1 MNGSSNIIHT
11 DVLICGSGSAGLTAA
26 LWLAKYGINFRVLER
41 RNGPLIKGQ
50 ADGVQC
56 RTVEIFESFGLSDQ
70 LLRESYH
77 VLELAFWAPD
87 EATDLSGGEKGGIK
101 WSRYAPDTEPGLS
114 HQPHVILNQAR
125 INEMITK
132 EMLRCGGAE
141 IDYGYDV
148 KSVQVDSSTAR
159 DPEAYPVTV
168 TALKNG
174 VEQVFRAKYALG
186 CDGAHSAVRKALGF
200 KMLGDSTDVIWG
212 VMDLYPRTTFPDI
225 RKKAVIQSVS
235 GNLIIIPREGDSLV
249 RFYIELPPDTVAS
262 KVTLE
267 DLQQRAKLIFRPYEM
282 DIAETTWW
290 SAYQIGQRLADQ
302 FHEQYR
308 VFLTGDACHT
318 HSPKAGQGMNVSLQD
333 GYNIGWKLGSY
344 LTGRAAEDLVRT
356 YVSERQ
362 QTAAE
367 LIEFDRMWSKIF
379 KSGANMTGEDYADYV
394 RDQFLKSGR
403 YTAGQAYKYGKSII
417 TRPSAEESAKT
428 NGAVDDQQKS
438 QLVVG
443 MRFPSAQVVRYSDG
457 KVHQLLSVFLSDRR
471 WRVAV
476 FAGDIQQQE
485 TRDRLDQVA
494 SGLESTVRTFTRE
507 GEDEDSI
514 IESLLVLKTERT
526 GVQLSHIPRVF
537 KPITG
542 KHKIQSESLIALER
556 HLRGKLTEVGLHKV
570 FVDDESYNSGHG
582 HAFDTLGI
590 DHNTITIVVVRPDQ
604 CKSIDNVGTSN
615 PLDSWLIMSQ
625 ISRPS
630 SKNGMWIPSNHF
642 SGVS

>member
-1 MNGSSNIIHT
+1 MSDSSSITYT

-26 LWLAKYGINFRVLER
+26 LWLAKYGVAFRVLER
-41 RNGPLIKGQ
+41 RDGPLVKGQ

-87 EATDLSGGEKGGIK
+87 EGTDLSDGEKGGIK
-101 WSRYAPDTEPGLS
+101 WSHYAPDTEPGLS

-148 KSVQVDSSTAR
+148 KTVHVDSNTAG
-159 DPEAYPVTV
+159 DPESYPVTV

-200 KMLGDSTDVIWG
+200 KMLGDSTDAIWG

-249 RFYIELPPDTVAS
+249 RFYIELPPDTIAS

-267 DLQQRAKLIFRPYEM
+267 DLQQRVKLIFRPYEM

-290 SAYQIGQRLADQ
+290 SAYQIGQRLADN

-344 LTGRAAEDLVRT
+344 LTGQATQDLVKT
-356 YVSERQ
+356 YVCERQ

-379 KSGANMTGEDYADYV
+379 KSGTNGTGADYV
-394 RDQFLKSGR
+394 RDQFVKAGR
-403 YTAGQAYKYGKSII
+403 YTAGQAYRYSKSII
-417 TRPSAEESAKT
+417 TWPSEECQKT
-428 NGAVDDQQKS
+428 KGTTIGHRES

-457 KVHQLLSVFLSDRR
+457 KVHQLLSVLQSDRR
-471 WRVAV
+471 WRIVV
-476 FAGDIQQQE
+476 FAGDIQQSETQE
-485 TRDRLDQVA
+485 RVHQVA
-494 SGLESTVRTFTRE
+494 STIESTIRTFTSKC
-507 GEDEDSI
+507 GDEDSV
-514 IESLLVLKTERT
+514 IECLLVLKTKRT
-526 GVQLSHIPRVF
+526 GIDLGHVQKVF
-537 KPITG
+537 TPITG
-542 KHKIQSESLIALER
+542 KHKIQS
-556 HLRGKLTEVGLHKV
+556 LHKV

-582 HAFDTLGI
+582 HAFDTIGV
-590 DHNTITIVVVRPDQ
+590 DHKVVTVVIVRPDQ
-604 CKSIDNVGTSN
+604 YISTIIQDEDLSSLNSFFKNF
-615 PLDSWLIMSQ
+615 LIAQS
-625 ISRPS
+625 
-630 SKNGMWIPSNHF
+630 
-642 SGVS
+642 

>member
-1 MNGSSNIIHT
+1 MSDASTIIQT

-26 LWLAKYGINFRVLER
+26 LWLAKHGVACRVLER
-41 RNGPLIKGQ
+41 RDGPLVKGQ

-87 EATDLSGGEKGGIK
+87 QGTALSDGETGGIK
-101 WSRYAPDTEPGLS
+101 WSHYAPDTEPGLS

-132 EMLRCGGAE
+132 EMLRCGGTD

-148 KSVQVDSSTAR
+148 KTVHVDSNTAG
-159 DPEAYPVTV
+159 DPDSYPVTV
-168 TALKNG
+168 TALKDG

-200 KMLGDSTDVIWG
+200 KMLGDSTDAIWG

-262 KVTLE
+262 KVTLK

-290 SAYQIGQRLADQ
+290 SAYQIGQRLADN
-302 FHEQYR
+302 FHEQHR

-344 LTGRAAEDLVRT
+344 LTGQANQELLKT

-379 KSGANMTGEDYADYV
+379 KSEANGTGADYV
-394 RDQFLKSGR
+394 RDQFVKAGR
-403 YTAGQAYKYGKSII
+403 YTAGQAYKYGKSLI
-417 TRPSAEESAKT
+417 TWPSGEGKKM
-428 NGAVDDQQKS
+428 NGAAIEHRES

-457 KVHQLLSVFLSDRR
+457 KVHQLLSVLWSDRR
-471 WRVAV
+471 WRIVV
-476 FAGDIQQQE
+476 FAGDIQRQE
-485 TRDRLDQVA
+485 TRDRLDLVA
-494 SGLESTVRTFTRE
+494 SSLESTVRAFTSGGR
-507 GEDEDSI
+507 DQDSV
-514 IESLLVLKTERT
+514 IECLLVLKTKRRDI
-526 GVQLSHIPRVF
+526 QLDHLPKAF

-542 KHKIQSESLIALER
+542 KHQIQSKSLSTLMIFQWL
-556 HLRGKLTEVGLHKV
+556 LTWAGLHKV

-582 HAFDTLGI
+582 HAFDTLGV
-590 DHNTITIVVVRPDQ
+590 DHDAITTVIVRPDQ
-604 CKSIDNVGTSN
+604 C
-615 PLDSWLIMSQ
+615 
-625 ISRPS
+625 
-630 SKNGMWIPSNHF
+630 
-642 SGVS
+642 

>member
-1 MNGSSNIIHT
+1 MTHSTSIIQT
-11 DVLICGSGSAGLTAA
+11 DILICGSGSAGLTAA
-26 LWLAKYGINFRVLER
+26 LWLAKYGIAFRILER
-41 RNGPLIKGQ
+41 RDGPLVTGQ

-87 EATDLSGGEKGGIK
+87 HDTELSDGEKGGIK
-101 WSRYAPDTEPGLS
+101 WSHYAPDTEPGLS

-148 KSVQVDSSTAR
+148 KSVHVDSNTAR
-159 DPEAYPVTV
+159 DPGSYPVTV

-200 KMLGDSTDVIWG
+200 KMLGDSTDAIWG

-225 RKKAVIQSVS
+225 RKKAVIQSSS
-235 GNLIIIPREGDSLV
+235 GNLMIIPREGDSLV

-262 KVTLE
+262 KVSLE

-290 SAYQIGQRLADQ
+290 SAYQIGQRLADN

-344 LTGRAAEDLVRT
+344 LSGQATEDLVKT

-379 KSGANMTGEDYADYV
+379 KSGTAANGAGPDYV
-394 RDQFLKSGR
+394 RDQFAKAGR

-417 TRPSAEESAKT
+417 TWPSGEI
-428 NGAVDDQQKS
+428 QKADGTVKYQHS
-438 QLVVG
+438 RECKLVVG
-443 MRFPSAQVVRYSDG
+443 MRLPSAQVVRYSDG
-457 KVHQLLSVFLSDRR
+457 KVHQLLSLFHSDCR

-476 FAGDIQQQE
+476 FAGDIRQQE
-485 TRDRLDQVA
+485 TRDRLDRVA
-494 SGLESTVRTFTRE
+494 STLESSVQGLTSD
-507 GEDEDSI
+507 GQDEDSA
-514 IESLLVLKTERT
+514 IESLLVLKTKRT
-526 GVQLSHIPRVF
+526 AIRLDHIPRVF

-542 KHKIQSESLIALER
+542 KHGIQS
-556 HLRGKLTEVGLHKV
+556 LHKV
-570 FVDDESYNSGHG
+570 FVDDDSYNSGHG
-582 HAFDTLGI
+582 HAFDTIGI
-590 DHNTITIVVVRPDQ
+590 NHEGITIVVVRPDQ
-604 CKSIDNVGTSN
+604 YISTIIKEQGA
-615 PLDSWLIMSQ
+615 DSLQ
-625 ISRPS
+625 RFF
-630 SKNGMWIPSNHF
+630 NGF
-642 SGVS
+642 LVTRT

>member
-1 MNGSSNIIHT
+1 MVDSHSIFQT

-26 LWLAKYGINFRVLER
+26 LWLAKYGIAFRVLER
-41 RNGPLIKGQ
+41 RDGPLVKGQ

-77 VLELAFWAPD
+77 VLELAFWSPD
-87 EATDLSGGEKGGIK
+87 QDTKLRDGENGGIK
-101 WSRYAPDTEPGLS
+101 WSHYAPDTEPGLS

-148 KSVQVDSSTAR
+148 KSVHVDKNAAG
-159 DPEAYPVTV
+159 DPDSYPVTV

-174 VEQVFRAKYALG
+174 VEQVFRAKYALA

-200 KMLGDSTDVIWG
+200 QMLGDSTDAIWG

-267 DLQQRAKLIFRPYEM
+267 DLQKRAKLIFRPYEM

-290 SAYQIGQRLADQ
+290 SAYQIGQRLADN

-344 LTGRAAEDLVRT
+344 LSGQATEELVKT

-379 KSGANMTGEDYADYV
+379 KSGATNGAGADYV
-394 RDQFLKSGR
+394 RDQFVKSGR
-403 YTAGQAYKYGKSII
+403 YMAGQAYKYSKSII
-417 TRPSAEESAKT
+417 TWPFEDTPKT
-428 NGAVDDQQKS
+428 NGVVRDKRKS
-438 QLVVG
+438 RLVVG
-443 MRFPSAQVVRYSDG
+443 MRLPSAQVVRYSDG
-457 KVHQLLSVFLSDRR
+457 KVHQLLSVFQSDRR
-471 WRVAV
+471 WRIAV

-485 TRDRLDQVA
+485 TRNRLDRVA
-494 SGLESTVRTFTRE
+494 STLESTVRAFTSE
-507 GEDEDSI
+507 GQDEDSI
-514 IESLLVLKTERT
+514 IESLLMLKTKRT
-526 GVQLSHIPRVF
+526 AICLDNIPKAF

-542 KHKIQSESLIALER
+542 KQSIQNI
-556 HLRGKLTEVGLHKV
+556 HKV

-582 HAFDTLGI
+582 YAFDTIGV
-590 DHNTITIVVVRPDQ
+590 DHESVTIVVVRPDQ
-604 CKSIDNVGTSN
+604 YIATILQEQEAD
-615 PLDSWLIMSQ
+615 WLHTFFKGFLITRTGRS
-625 ISRPS
+625 P
-630 SKNGMWIPSNHF
+630 
-642 SGVS
+642 

>member
-1 MNGSSNIIHT
+1 MSESSNIIHT

-26 LWLAKYGINFRVLER
+26 LWLAKYGVAFRVLER
-41 RNGPLIKGQ
+41 RDGPLVKGQ

-87 EATDLSGGEKGGIK
+87 QGTDLSDGEKGGIK
-101 WSRYAPDTEPGLS
+101 WSHYAPDTEPGLS

-148 KSVQVDSSTAR
+148 KTVHVDSNTAR
-159 DPEAYPVTV
+159 DPESYPVTV
-168 TALKNG
+168 TALKDG

-200 KMLGDSTDVIWG
+200 KMLGDSTDAIWG

-267 DLQQRAKLIFRPYEM
+267 DLQQRVKLIFRPYEM

-290 SAYQIGQRLADQ
+290 SAYQIGQRLADN

-344 LTGRAAEDLVRT
+344 LTGQANEALVKT
-356 YVSERQ
+356 YVQERQ

-379 KSGANMTGEDYADYV
+379 KSGANGAGADYV
-394 RDQFLKSGR
+394 RDQFVKAGR
-403 YTAGQAYKYGKSII
+403 YTAGQAYRYGKSII
-417 TRPSAEESAKT
+417 TWPSEESQKT
-428 NGAVDDQQKS
+428 NGVAFGHRES

-457 KVHQLLSVFLSDRR
+457 KVHQLLSVLRSDRR
-471 WRVAV
+471 WRVVV
-476 FAGDIQQQE
+476 FAGDIQQRE
-485 TRDRLDQVA
+485 TRQRLDLIG
-494 SGLESTVRTFTRE
+494 SSLESTVTAFTSVGR
-507 GEDEDSI
+507 DQDSV
-514 IESLLVLKTERT
+514 IECLLVLKAKRTEI
-526 GVQLSHIPRVF
+526 QLDHIPEAFR
-537 KPITG
+537 PITG
-542 KHKIQSESLIALER
+542 KYKIESGSQGTLMRDSL
-556 HLRGKLTEVGLHKV
+556 LTCLGLHKV

-582 HAFDTLGI
+582 HAFDMIGV
-590 DHNTITIVVVRPDQ
+590 DHRAVTIVLVRPDQ
-604 CKSIDNVGTSN
+604 CEFFTDTQS
-615 PLDSWLIMSQ
+615 
-625 ISRPS
+625 
-630 SKNGMWIPSNHF
+630 
-642 SGVS
+642 